1 MAGLVDAATA
11 IMGGAQRRLEIAAR
25 NISNGTTPGYK
36 TVSDV
41 EDGGAGPQV
50 FRANMAQGRMQ
61 RTGRS
66 LDMAITGDG
75 LFQVR
80 VGSQLLYTRQ
90 GQFSIGRDGA
100 VVTPQGFPLQ
110 QAGGGDLI
118 LDRASV
124 EVAADG
130 TVTDDGRPVARIAVF
145 SGPDG
150 AAPVPVDGSLF
161 SIAGAE
167 EVADP
172 QLRQAVL
179 ESSNTELGGEMVS
192 VMLALREAD
201 GGARLVQAYDDLTGR
216 AVTTFGGMGR

>member
-36 TVSDV
+36 TVSGI
-41 EDGGAGPQV
+41 EDGSDVPQV

-61 RTGRS
+61 RTGRA
-66 LDMAITGDG
+66 LDLAIAGDG

-80 VGSQLLYTRQ
+80 VGSQLFYTRQ

-110 QAGGGDLI
+110 QAGGGDLM
-118 LDRASV
+118 LDRTSA
-124 EVAADG
+124 EVAPDG
-130 TVTDDGRPVARIAVF
+130 TVIDDGRPVARIAVF
-145 SGPDG
+145 AGTDG
-150 AAPVPVDGSLF
+150 TAPVPVDGSLF
-161 SIAGAE
+161 SIAAPE

-201 GGARLVQAYDDLTGR
+201 GGARLVQAYDDLMGR
-216 AVTTFGGMGR
+216 AVTAFGGMGR

>member
-11 IMGGAQRRLEIAAR
+11 IMGGAQRRLEVAAR

-36 TVSDV
+36 TLSALD
-41 EDGGAGPQV
+41 EAGRSSQI
-50 FRANMAQGRMQ
+50 FSANMAQGRMQ

-66 LDMAITGDG
+66 LDLAIGGSG

-80 VGSQLLYTRQ
+80 VGSELLYTRQ
-90 GQFSIGRDGA
+90 GEISINGDGA

-110 QAGGGDLI
+110 QAGGGDLV

-124 EVAADG
+124 EVLPDG

-145 SGPDG
+145 AAPSGT
-150 AAPVPVDGSLF
+150 APVPVDGSLF
-161 SIAGAE
+161 SIAAPE
-167 EVADP
+167 EVEAS

-179 ESSNTELGGEMVS
+179 ETSNTELGTEMVS

-201 GGARLVQAYDDLTGR
+201 GGARLVQTYDDLLGR
-216 AVTTFGGMGR
+216 AVTTFGGLGR

>member
-1 MAGLVDAATA
+1 MGLVDAASA

-36 TVSDV
+36 TVSGVD
-41 EDGGAGPQV
+41 DAGTARQA

-61 RTGRS
+61 RTGRP
-66 LDMAITGDG
+66 LDLAIGGEG

-80 VGSQLLYTRQ
+80 VGSQLFYTRQ
-90 GQFSIGRDGA
+90 GQFSIDGDGA

-110 QAGGGDLI
+110 QAGGGDLM

-130 TVTDDGRPVARIAVF
+130 TVTDDGRPVGRVAVF
-145 SGPDG
+145 AGAEG

-161 SIAGAE
+161 SIANPE
-167 EVADP
+167 EVATP
-172 QLRQAVL
+172 QIRQAVL
-179 ESSNTELGGEMVS
+179 EASNTELGGQMVA

-201 GGARLVQAYDDLTGR
+201 GGARLVQAYDDLLGR